1 MQIADAGGLPDRR
14 EAFGSVLLEAMAS
27 GLPAVAYAVGGIPEV
42 AGDPP
47 AICLVPPGDRD
58 ALIRQVLAILDD
70 PVISQRAIIRGHQRV
85 RAFSVARSAVA
96 TAALY
101 GEVLQAH
108 DRTVAA
114 DTFATT

>member
-1 MQIADAGGLPDRR
+1 MQIADALVLPSRR

-47 AICLVPPGDRD
+47 AICLVSAGDRH
-58 ALIRQVLAILDD
+58 ALVRQVLAILDD

-85 RAFSVARSAVA
+85 KAFSVARSAAA

-101 GEVLQAH
+101 REVLQADGH
-108 DRTVAA
+108 RVAA